1 MLPGP
6 KENGP
11 YRDRDIDCQ
20 EALQSGFRAVTRL
33 PAQNLV
39 EAAGGKLSPALIN
52 LAKDAARVGWGLEE
66 AETAIS
72 ELAQN
77 YLDDLGE

>member
-1 MLPGP
+1 M
-6 KENGP
+6 
-11 YRDRDIDCQ
+11 
-20 EALQSGFRAVTRL
+20 TRL
-33 PAQNLV
+33 PAQNFAD
-39 EAAGGKLSPALIN
+39 AAGGKLSPALVN

>member
-6 KENGP
+6 KETGP

-33 PAQNLV
+33 TAQNLV